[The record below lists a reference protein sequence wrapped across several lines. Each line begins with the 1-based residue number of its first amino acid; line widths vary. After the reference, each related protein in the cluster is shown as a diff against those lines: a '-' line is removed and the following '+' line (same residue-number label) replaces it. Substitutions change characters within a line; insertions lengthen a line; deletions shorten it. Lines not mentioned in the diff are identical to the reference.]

1 MPTGTATRVV
11 ELAEKIQQI
20 PAPVFKESRR
30 AGFVKEKFINEGLC
44 DVYIDEIGDVF
55 ARLPGNSSAKPLV
68 VTAHLDTVFPMEAD
82 ISLRREANRIYGPGI
97 GDNSI
102 GVAGLFGLV
111 WTLAEQES
119 IKKVSGEQVTSL
131 PGDVWLVANV
141 GEEGLGDLRG
151 MRAVVDHFN
160 GDVTAYL
167 ILEGMA
173 LGQIYYRALGVER
186 YRIEITGPGGHSW
199 VDYGKPSAIHE
210 LAKLIVK
217 LTGMPLPDT
226 PRTSINVGVVSGG
239 TSVNTIAG
247 HAQMELDLRSEGE
260 QTLAGLVAHVER
272 ILEEAKIPG
281 VNIEQQLIGS
291 RPVGALSIDHPLV
304 QLARREL
311 LKIGINPNMAI
322 GSTDANIPLSRGLP
336 AVCIGITRG
345 AGAHTHGEFIY
356 LEPLEG
362 GLQCLVSIV
371 RKAFEITI

>member
-345 AGAHTHGEFIY
+345 AGAHTPGEFIY

>member
-1 MPTGTATRVV
+1 MPTRTATRVV

-30 AGFVKEKFINEGLC
+30 AGFVKEKFINEGLS

-55 ARLPGNSSAKPLV
+55 ARLPGNGSAKPLV

-119 IKKVSGEQVTSL
+119 IKKVSGEQVTNL

-151 MRAVVDHFN
+151 MREVVNHFN

-210 LAKLIVK
+210 LARLIVK

-226 PRTSINVGVVSGG
+226 PRTSLNVGVVSGG

-247 HAQMELDLRSEGE
+247 HAQMELDLRSEDE
-260 QTLAGLVAHVER
+260 QALAGLIAHVER
-272 ILEEAKIPG
+272 ILEEGKIPG

-345 AGAHTHGEFIY
+345 AGAHTPGEFIY

>member
-20 PAPVFKESRR
+20 PAPVFEEIIR
-30 AGFVKEKFINEGLC
+30 AGFVKEQFIKEGLS
-44 DVYIDEIGDVF
+44 DVHIDEIGDVF
-55 ARLPGNSSAKPLV
+55 ARLPGNGSAKPLV

-119 IKKVSGEQVTSL
+119 LKKVSGKQVTSL

-210 LAKLIVK
+210 IASLIVK
-217 LTGMPLPDT
+217 LTGMHLPDN
-226 PRTSINVGVVSGG
+226 PRTSLNVGMVSGG

-260 QTLAGLVAHVER
+260 QALAGLVAQVER
-272 ILEEAKIPG
+272 ILEQAKTPG

-291 RPVGALSIDHPLV
+291 RPVGALPIDHPLV
-304 QLARREL
+304 QLVRREL

-345 AGAHTHGEFIY
+345 AGAHTPGEFVY
-356 LEPLEG
+356 LEPLKG

>member
-1 MPTGTATRVV
+1 M
-11 ELAEKIQQI
+11 
-20 PAPVFKESRR
+20 
-30 AGFVKEKFINEGLC
+30 FIRPPL
-44 DVYIDEIGDVF
+44 DAIGDHEPQFTVLQ
-55 ARLPGNSSAKPLV
+55 LPGFHADPTIDGTNS
-68 VTAHLDTVFPMEAD
+68 TVFIIVD
-82 ISLRREANRIYGPGI
+82 LGRRLVLI
-97 GDNSI
+97 GGTSY
-102 GVAGLFGLV
+102 AG
-111 WTLAEQES
+111 E
-119 IKKVSGEQVTSL
+119 IKKSIFTVMNYLL
-131 PGDVWLVANV
+131 PLSDVLPMHCSANV

-151 MRAVVDHFN
+151 MREVVNHFN

-199 VDYGKPSAIHE
+199 VDYGKPSAINE
-210 LAKLIVK
+210 LARLIVK
-217 LTGMPLPDT
+217 LTGIPLPDT
-226 PRTSINVGVVSGG
+226 PRTSLNVGVVSGG

-260 QTLAGLVAHVER
+260 QALARLVAQVER
-272 ILEEAKIPG
+272 ILEEAKTPG

-345 AGAHTHGEFIY
+345 AGAHTPGEFIY